1 MFIDWVLATIGK
13 ILGYSSVAIVLF
25 AIAFVV
31 SKSFN
36 VKWPYKVAILLS
48 VILYALIIQ
57 GNMYVNSNGY

>member
-1 MFIDWVLATIGK
+1 MFIDWVLATVGR
-13 ILGYSSVAIVLF
+13 ILGYSSLAIVVF

-36 VKWPYKVAILLS
+36 VKWPYKVAIVFC
-48 VILYALIIQ
+48 VIAYALIIQ